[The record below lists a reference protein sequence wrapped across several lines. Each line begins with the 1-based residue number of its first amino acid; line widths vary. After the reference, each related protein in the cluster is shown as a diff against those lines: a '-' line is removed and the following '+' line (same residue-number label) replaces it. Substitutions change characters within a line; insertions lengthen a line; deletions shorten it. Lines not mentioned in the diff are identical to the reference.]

1 MKNTSPQQ
9 NNEELIL
16 NILND
21 AIIFDRLCEGISS
34 IFNLGQPEVFKIEE
48 NYKGLGTA
56 IKLMGVEEDSPVRDI
71 LVSTFLDCSTP
82 STNDSETA
90 SKSIYLEWLEVM
102 NNKTS

>member
-1 MKNTSPQQ
+1 MKNTFPPQ

-21 AIIFDRLCEGISS
+21 TIIFDRLCEGVSS
-34 IFNLGQPEVFKIEE
+34 LFNLGRPEVFTIEE

-56 IKLMGVEEDSPVRDI
+56 IKLMGVEEDSLVRDL
-71 LVSTFLDCSTP
+71 LVSTFLNYSTP

-90 SKSIYLEWLEVM
+90 SKLVFSQWEKLIRISNE
-102 NNKTS
+102 